1 MTIGQWVGQWF
12 GEWFGSGEPAPAG
25 TMSGTAAVALST
37 AGTATGKGALEG
49 AASVIL
55 HSSGDLTVAASGM
68 MSGVAT
74 IGVGATGALS
84 STSTP
89 VTTSDYPFFSKGF
102 WSAGFFSGGFW
113 GGVGVI
119 AAKSGASRLYYY
131 QLQEEELK
139 KYEQEQGKTASQGTG
154 QGEKKGPRRS
164 AEVVSESRKADQR
177 AEPSVIQVRE
187 RPDSLPKPIYQGYNR
202 VQFPDVSPLLFGI
215 FTEFAQWELS
225 LKPLQ
230 DKLIQVEAA
239 NEEDYR
245 VRLLL
250 LLAA

>member
-25 TMSGTAAVALST
+25 AMSGTAAVALST

-55 HSSGDLTVAASGM
+55 HYSGDLTVAASGM

-102 WSAGFFSGGFW
+102 WSAGFFSDGFW
-113 GGVGVI
+113 GDAG
-119 AAKSGASRLYYY
+119 
-131 QLQEEELK
+131 
-139 KYEQEQGKTASQGTG
+139 
-154 QGEKKGPRRS
+154 S
-164 AEVVSESRKADQR
+164 AVVHPPYVETEYVVSCAARLAVR
-177 AEPSVIQVRE
+177 TSV
-187 RPDSLPKPIYQGYNR
+187 D
-202 VQFPDVSPLLFGI
+202 
-215 FTEFAQWELS
+215 A
-225 LKPLQ
+225 
-230 DKLIQVEAA
+230 
-239 NEEDYR
+239 
-245 VRLLL
+245 VRLLTKVDGASVL
-250 LLAA
+250 GRVQRIDLFERPKLEARRESKLRSKKAVLRQAASVLTVPRTENVATRALHTVVTTLPDDYVTWNELECMRVLDRKHVVTVKQGADG

>member
-25 TMSGTAAVALST
+25 SMSGTATVSLSI
-37 AGTATGKGALEG
+37 AGSATGTGALEG
-49 AASVIL
+49 MAGVAVA
-55 HSSGDLTVAASGM
+55 SSGELSAAANGSLSGTAVLS
-68 MSGVAT
+68 MSVTGV
-74 IGVGATGALS
+74 LS
-84 STSTP
+84 STGIP
-89 VTTSDYPFFSKGF
+89 VGTSEYPFFSKGF
-102 WSAGFFSGGFW
+102 WSAGFWSDGFW

-139 KYEQEQGKTASQGTG
+139 KYEQEQGKTETSGEG

-164 AEVVSESRKADQR
+164 AEVISQPRKTDKRSDSR
-177 AEPSVIQVRE
+177 VIQE
-187 RPDSLPKPIYQGYNR
+187 DEPIPSLPKPIYQGYNR
-202 VQFPDVSPLLFGI
+202 VQLPDVSPLLYGI
-215 FTEFAQWELS
+215 FTEFAQWESS
-225 LKPLQ
+225 LRPLQ
-230 DKLIQVEAA
+230 DRLIQAEAA

>member
-25 TMSGTAAVALST
+25 AMSGTAAVALST

-102 WSAGFFSGGFW
+102 WSAGFFSDGFW
-113 GGVGVI
+113 GDAG
-119 AAKSGASRLYYY
+119 
-131 QLQEEELK
+131 
-139 KYEQEQGKTASQGTG
+139 
-154 QGEKKGPRRS
+154 S
-164 AEVVSESRKADQR
+164 AVVHPPYVETEYVVSCAARLAVR
-177 AEPSVIQVRE
+177 TSV
-187 RPDSLPKPIYQGYNR
+187 D
-202 VQFPDVSPLLFGI
+202 
-215 FTEFAQWELS
+215 A
-225 LKPLQ
+225 
-230 DKLIQVEAA
+230 
-239 NEEDYR
+239 
-245 VRLLL
+245 VRLLTKVDGASVL
-250 LLAA
+250 GRVQRIDLFERPKLEARRESKLRSKKAVLQQAASVLIVPRTESVAPRALRMVVTTLPDDYVTWNELECMRVLDRKHVVTVKQGAEG

>member
-25 TMSGTAAVALST
+25 AMSGTAAVALST

-102 WSAGFFSGGFW
+102 WSAGFFSDKFW

-139 KYEQEQGKTASQGTG
+139 KYEQEQRETETSREG

-164 AEVVSESRKADQR
+164 TKVISQPRKTDKRSDSR
-177 AEPSVIQVRE
+177 VIQE
-187 RPDSLPKPIYQGYNR
+187 DEPIPSLPKPIYQGYNR
-202 VQFPDVSPLLFGI
+202 VQLPDVSPLLYGI
-215 FTEFAQWELS
+215 FTEFAQWESS
-225 LKPLQ
+225 LRPLQ
-230 DKLIQVEAA
+230 DRLIQAEAA

>member
-25 TMSGTAAVALST
+25 AMSGTAAVALST

-102 WSAGFFSGGFW
+102 WSAGFFSAGFW
-113 GGVGVI
+113 GSSVQPGVI
-119 AAKSGASRLYYY
+119 ARPYVEQEFITTREAWLAVHTRRDEIPIYTDQDSHLVFSGVDRFDVIDRPVHEARQEPVRRSRLAAH
-131 QLQEEELK
+131 ED
-139 KYEQEQGKTASQGTG
+139 
-154 QGEKKGPRRS
+154 R
-164 AEVVSESRKADQR
+164 
-177 AEPSVIQVRE
+177 
-187 RPDSLPKPIYQGYNR
+187 
-202 VQFPDVSPLLFGI
+202 DVSILTVPLRFQMKTIQESL
-215 FTEFAQWELS
+215 FAQTRKQEGVV
-225 LKPLQ
+225 Q
-230 DKLIQVEAA
+230 DA
-239 NEEDYR
+239 EESVV
-245 VRLLL
+245 VRDLGQERFTVRQSDVLEMN
-250 LLAA
+250 